1 MSHRQKTQ
9 EQYERFGKLVAEG
22 MPRKQAMIEAGW
34 SPAQAAKGQAA
45 VSKPMLD
52 AVVEALAKQGK
63 ELEALGSSMTPEQQ
77 ENIARGRLAMNTIA
91 GSDDGVQSAKLLW
104 QDKRVGALTADTA
117 VQCVIVQAPE
127 RPQGAVPIH
136 YEPPT
141 RMLEE

>member
-1 MSHRQKTQ
+1 MAHRQKTQ

-104 QDKRVGALTADTA
+104 QDKRVGALGSESS
-117 VQCVIVQAPE
+117 VQCVIIQAPE
-127 RPQGAVPIH
+127 RPANWPVPI
-136 YEPPT
+136 YEPEP
-141 RMLEE
+141 RLLEE